1 MIQETFSA
9 VAYGLIKTANF
20 LGISYNEANILVY
33 FVIVPMVWA
42 WMVDRAYRTHVLKA
56 SYATVVLATVLIGGN
71 VSELCDTIFMVCV
84 YFLCLFEPIGISYVQ
99 SSVIFCVIVPVV
111 IHLCLMRFIK
121 KKTASPIPPEITS
134 SGQRD

>member
-56 SYATVVLATVLIGGN
+56 SYATVVLATVLVSGN
-71 VSELCDTIFMVCV
+71 VSELCDTLFMACV
-84 YFLCLFEPIGISYVQ
+84 YFLYLFKPIGIGYVA
-99 SSVIFCVIVPVV
+99 SSVIFCVILPVIFHV
-111 IHLCLMRFIK
+111 WLVRLIQK
-121 KKTASPIPPEITS
+121 KRQRKETS
-134 SGQRD
+134 QEET